1 MRISSRTSRSILVGL
16 MALALALPGGA
27 WAESADGLDAATGQV
42 KAGASQIGAGQIW
55 DGAGEMTKGVGNTIV
70 EGSKA
75 TGRQLS
81 RAGQIT
87 GYGIQTGWN
96 TSFDAV
102 VDATDATVGFFK
114 RLADF

>member
-1 MRISSRTSRSILVGL
+1 MRISNRTGSWLFVGL
-16 MALALALPGGA
+16 VALALAVPGWA
-27 WAESADGLDAATGQV
+27 RAESPNALDAATDQV
-42 KAGASQIGAGQIW
+42 KTGATMVGAGQVW
-55 DGAGEMTKGVGNTIV
+55 DGAGEMTKGVGKTIV
-70 EGSKA
+70 EGTKA

-81 RAGQIT
+81 RAGQIA
-87 GYGIQTGWN
+87 GYGIREGWN

>member
-1 MRISSRTSRSILVGL
+1 MRTSRSMVVG
-16 MALALALPGGA
+16 MVVLALAMPGWA
-27 WAESADGLDAATGQV
+27 RAESVDRLDAATGQV
-42 KAGASQIGAGQIW
+42 KAGASQIGAGQVW
-55 DGAGEMTKGVGNTIV
+55 AGAGELTKGVGNTIV

>member
-1 MRISSRTSRSILVGL
+1 MRNSSRISRSMFVGL
-16 MALALALPGGA
+16 VVLALAMPGWA
-27 WAESADGLDAATGQV
+27 RAESADGLDAATGRV
-42 KAGASQIGAGQIW
+42 KAGASQIGAGQVW
-55 DGAGEMTKGVGNTIV
+55 AGAGEMTKGVGNTIV
-70 EGSKA
+70 EGTRA

-81 RAGQIT
+81 RAGQIA
-87 GYGIQTGWN
+87 GHGVRTGWN

>member
-1 MRISSRTSRSILVGL
+1 MVVG
-16 MALALALPGGA
+16 MVVLALAMPSWA
-27 WAESADGLDAATGQV
+27 RAESVDRLDAATGQV
-42 KAGASQIGAGQIW
+42 KAGASQIGAGQVW
-55 DGAGEMTKGVGNTIV
+55 AGAGELSKGVGNTIV

-75 TGRQLS
+75 TGRRLS
-81 RAGQIT
+81 RAGQVA
-87 GYGIQTGWN
+87 GYGIRTGWN

>member
-1 MRISSRTSRSILVGL
+1 VV
-16 MALALALPGGA
+16 LALAMPGWA
-27 WAESADGLDAATGQV
+27 QAESADGLDAATGQIHT
-42 KAGASQIGAGQIW
+42 GATMVGAGQIW

-81 RAGQIT
+81 RAGQIA
-87 GYGIQTGWN
+87 GFGIRTAWD

-102 VDATDATVGFFK
+102 VDATDVTVGFFK
-114 RLADF
+114 SLVDF

>member
-1 MRISSRTSRSILVGL
+1 MRISSRTSRSVLVGL

-102 VDATDATVGFFK
+102 VDATDATVDFFK
-114 RLADF
+114 RLRF